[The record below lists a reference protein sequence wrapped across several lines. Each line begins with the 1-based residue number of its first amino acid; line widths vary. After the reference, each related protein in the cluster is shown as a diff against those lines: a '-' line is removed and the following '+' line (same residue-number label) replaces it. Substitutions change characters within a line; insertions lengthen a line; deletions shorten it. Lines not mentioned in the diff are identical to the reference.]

1 MNMMYDYLMDASASM
16 IGEAGWTMTYDMSYW
31 NDGGLRS
38 PQMYLIAAECELH
51 KGNIDASMEWLDKVR
66 VNRISPDVYQPLQG
80 NVKTADEARE
90 HVKQVTSNE
99 LLFSVDLFIAKKR
112 WNKIN
117 GWEATYTRTIGG
129 QTYSLKPDSKL
140 WIFPFPQSVLN
151 NNPNITKQNYEE

>member
-1 MNMMYDYLMDASASM
+1 MSVVPSMLASKDKGTSKSAAVSDNDKRKAEY
-16 IGEAGWTMTYDMSYW
+16 ILVEAQ
-31 NDGGLRS
+31 N
-38 PQMYLIAAECELH
+38 QKH

-66 VNRISPDVYQPLQG
+66 VNRITPDVYQPLQG

-112 WNKIN
+112 WNKIS

-151 NNPNITKQNYEE
+151 NNPNITKHNYEE